1 MDEICER
8 YASVMRHIED
18 AARASGRKPAAVRLV
33 AVSKFHPPAA
43 LARLA
48 DCGQR
53 DFGES
58 RAQEGSTKIA
68 TLSDPA
74 LEWHFLGP
82 LQRNKARLIAGRFH
96 WLHSLESLETAD
108 ALSRHLATSNAR
120 LRVLIEVN
128 VTADPRKHGVAP
140 TDLLPFLEA
149 YSAHPRIGLDLVG
162 LMTIAPHGGSES
174 VVRKAFAH
182 LRELAC
188 ASRQAFG
195 LPGFDELSMGMS
207 DDYHWAIA
215 EGATLVRVGRALF
228 GERTATPATEA
239 QAP

>member
-8 YASVMRHIED
+8 YAGVKARVED
-18 AARASGRKPAAVRLV
+18 AARASGRKPTAVRLV
-33 AVSKFHPPAA
+33 AVSKFHPPVA

-58 RAQEGSTKIA
+58 RAQEGCAKIA
-68 TLSDPA
+68 AVPDPA

-82 LQRNKARLIAGRFH
+82 LQRNKARLVAGRFH
-96 WLHSLESLETAD
+96 WLHSLEDLQTAD
-108 ALSRHLATSNAR
+108 TLCRHLAASNAR

-128 VTADPRKHGVAP
+128 VAADPRKHGIASA
-140 TDLLPFLEA
+140 DLFPFLEA
-149 YSAHPRIGLDLVG
+149 YSARPRIGLDLVG
-162 LMTIAPHGGSES
+162 LMTLAPHGGSEIA
-174 VVRKAFAH
+174 VRTAFAR

-195 LPGFDELSMGMS
+195 LPGFNELSMGMS
-207 DDYHWAIA
+207 DDYPWAIA
-215 EGATLVRVGRALF
+215 EGATIVRVGRALF
-228 GERTATPATEA
+228 GERGAIPVADT